1 MSRKII
7 TMAVT
12 LALLAALCV
21 VEQIVVH
28 RITSAA
34 LEQTQG
40 ILSDIRADAFEQA
53 QEKAH
58 ALDQAWD
65 EEASKLEVMV
75 DHGSTD
81 EVRYALSR
89 LIAALEAEDRALA
102 LVYASELEGGVEHV
116 RERQVLTTQNIL

>member
-40 ILSDIRADAFEQA
+40 ILADIRADAFEQA
-53 QEKAH
+53 HEKAH

-89 LIAALEAEDRALA
+89 LLAALESRDKASALI
-102 LVYASELEGGVEHV
+102 YAGGLEGGIEHV
-116 RERQVLTTQNIL
+116 YERQEFTLQNTF